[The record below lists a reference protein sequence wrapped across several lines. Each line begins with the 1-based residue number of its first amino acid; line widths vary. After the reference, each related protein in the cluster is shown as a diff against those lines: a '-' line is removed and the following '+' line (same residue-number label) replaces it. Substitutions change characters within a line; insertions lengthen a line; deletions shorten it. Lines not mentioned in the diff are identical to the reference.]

1 LYILKI
7 DVNQEGLKIPKI
19 KYEVYYPLFGD
30 SLIKLNLTVC
40 KNSKIDLSIPT
51 VITESLDKVNQSSG
65 YYNDICYT
73 YTSEDGTD
81 ISLSDRKEEFI
92 NNNLTVC
99 EEDCDFINYDNEL
112 ENQFVLARSKLIQ
125 QQKLV
130 I

>member
-1 LYILKI
+1 MYILKI

>member
-1 LYILKI
+1 MYILKI

-19 KYEVYYPLFGD
+19 EYEVYYPLFGD

-40 KNSKIDLSIPT
+40 KDSKIDLSIPI

>member
-1 LYILKI
+1 MYILKI

-19 KYEVYYPLFGD
+19 EYEVYYPLFGD

-40 KNSKIDLSIPT
+40 KNSKIDLSIPI

-112 ENQFVLARSKLIQ
+112 ENQFVLARSKPIQ